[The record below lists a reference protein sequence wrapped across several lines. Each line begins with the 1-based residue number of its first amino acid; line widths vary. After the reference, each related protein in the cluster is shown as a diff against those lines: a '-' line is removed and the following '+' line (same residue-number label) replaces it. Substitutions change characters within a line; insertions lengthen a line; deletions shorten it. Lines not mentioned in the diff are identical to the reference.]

1 MCLGRDRELKR
12 GTAGHV
18 CARPQS
24 SAVRFDDRAADRQSH
39 PQTARLARVEGV
51 EDALEG
57 GQRQP
62 RTGIANRNQ
71 HVARGGFPRGDQQ
84 FSRAIADAAHCLD
97 GIDDQVEHHLLQLD
111 AIAWNERRAIRQFL
125 SRETPFFTASP
136 CVSSITSR
144 TTLLTRP
151 RCSTG
156 NPPSF
161 IENTGLFAAAA
172 AVPTIHPTIQMPQR
186 PRGGQDDV
194 ATASTAK
201 PPVEYA
207 IHEVRRCPNRALELP
222 AGCW

>member
-1 MCLGRDRELKR
+1 MMTSAKQMPAEHFADFTFVYCGPYAARRYPVESTPGR
-12 GTAGHV
+12 
-18 CARPQS
+18 
-24 SAVRFDDRAADRQSH
+24 
-39 PQTARLARVEGV
+39 
-51 EDALEG
+51 
-57 GQRQP
+57 
-62 RTGIANRNQ
+62 
-71 HVARGGFPRGDQQ
+71 
-84 FSRAIADAAHCLD
+84 
-97 GIDDQVEHHLLQLD
+97 
-111 AIAWNERRAIRQFL
+111 
-125 SRETPFFTASP
+125 
-136 CVSSITSR
+136 
-144 TTLLTRP
+144 
-151 RCSTG
+151 